1 MNVFSNLDWT
11 IVIIY
16 LMGNLY
22 LGYVLSK
29 KVSTAEDFYVGR
41 KSTPWWAIGISVVAT
56 YLSALTFMG
65 APAWSYKEGFSV
77 MAIHLNYPLVIVVVI
92 TFFLPFFYNSG
103 VASIYEY
110 QERRFGPKARTL
122 IGTIFMISLSATS
135 AAILYAT
142 SLVIEFITGIPV
154 TYAILIVSLV
164 ALIYTSMGG
173 TTAVI
178 WTDVFQSFV
187 LFAGAFIIL
196 YGLIDYLP
204 NSFSETMVELKSIGK
219 LQALDFSAG
228 FNKVTGAWA
237 GIVGM
242 ALYHTTVYGS
252 NQMMVQRTLAAKNIG
267 DAKKSYLMMGFFA
280 PAIYLLFVLMG
291 VLFFVYY
298 NGRAFEN
305 DNTII
310 LKFAADY
317 GMPGLMG
324 LIAAA
329 VMAASMSS
337 LSAAFHSLS
346 TISTL
351 DFYQR
356 YFRKDETPEHYLK
369 VTRSFTVFWA
379 IMIVMPAVLY
389 SKSGGSILEVLS
401 KVGSFFVG
409 AQLGMYALGFFSKHA
424 TEKGLL
430 IGTAF
435 GFAVVA
441 YVGLQTDIAW
451 PWYCL
456 IGATSNFVVSTIASI
471 LIDGWQK
478 DWSPYTIKGQLDKF
492 RNEGLEEKDQGWY
505 LVPGKVDKVSY
516 ILLAYFA
523 LVIGFL
529 AVFEHMF

>member
-1 MNVFSNLDWT
+1 MTVFTILDWT
-11 IVIIY
+11 IVSVY
-16 LMGNLY
+16 LVGNLY
-22 LGYVLSK
+22 LGYLLSK

-56 YLSALTFMG
+56 YVSALTFMG
-65 APAWSYKEGFSV
+65 APAWSYKEGMSV

-110 QERRFGPKARTL
+110 QERRFGPKARGL
-122 IGTIFMISLSATS
+122 IGTIFLVSQASTS

-142 SLVIEFITGIPV
+142 SLVIEFITGVPV
-154 TYAILIVSLV
+154 VYAMLIVSVV
-164 ALIYTSMGG
+164 ALIYTTLGG

-196 YGLIDYLP
+196 FGLIDYLP
-204 NSFSETMVELKSIGK
+204 SSLGDTMVQLKEAGK
-219 LQALDFSAG
+219 LKALDFSAG
-228 FNKVTGAWA
+228 PSVVTGAWA

-242 ALYHTTVYGS
+242 ALFHTTVYGS
-252 NQMMVQRTLAAKNIG
+252 NQMMVQRTLASKNIG
-267 DAKKSYLMMGFFA
+267 DAKKSYLLMGFFA
-280 PAIYLLFVLMG
+280 PVIYFLFILMG
-291 VLFFVYY
+291 VLFYVYY
-298 NGRAFEN
+298 DGQVFEN

-329 VMAASMSS
+329 VMAASMST

-356 YFRKDETPEHYLK
+356 YFKKDETPEHYLK
-369 VTRSFTVFWA
+369 VTRIFTIFWA
-379 IMIVMPAVLY
+379 FMIVLPAILY

-424 TEKGLL
+424 TERGLL
-430 IGTAF
+430 IGTAI
-435 GFAVVA
+435 GFAMVA
-441 YVGLQTDIAW
+441 YVYFFTDIAW
-451 PWYCL
+451 PWYCA
-456 IGATSNFVVSTIASI
+456 IGAFSNFVVSTLVSMA
-471 LIDGWQK
+471 LDGKQ
-478 DWSPYTIKGQLDKF
+478 DVWSPYTIKGQKEKF
-492 RNEGLEEKDQGWY
+492 RSEGMPEKDGRWY
-505 LVPGKVDKVSY
+505 LVPGKIDKISY
-516 ILLAYFA
+516 LLLAWF
-523 LVIGFL
+523 LGVIAFL
-529 AVFEHMF
+529 AFFEDFF

>member
-1 MNVFSNLDWT
+1 MSVFSNLDWT

-16 LMGNLY
+16 LAANLY
-22 LGYVLSK
+22 LGYFFSK
-29 KVSTAEDFYVGR
+29 RVSTAEDFYIGR
-41 KSTPWWAIGISVVAT
+41 KTTPWWAIGISVLAT

-65 APAWSYKEGFSV
+65 APAWAYKEGLSV
-77 MAIHLNYPLVIVVVI
+77 MAIHLNYPLVIVIVI

-110 QERRFGPKARTL
+110 QERRFGPKARAL
-122 IGTIFMISLSATS
+122 IGTIFLISLAATS

-154 TYAILIVSLV
+154 TYAILIVSVV
-164 ALIYTSMGG
+164 ALVYTSMGG

-187 LFAGAFIIL
+187 LFAGAFVIL
-196 YGLIDYLP
+196 FGLIDYLP
-204 NSFSETMVELKSIGK
+204 DGLGSTMAELKSMGK
-219 LQALDFSAG
+219 LQALDFTAG
-228 FNKVTGAWA
+228 FDKVTGAWA

-267 DAKKSYLMMGFFA
+267 DAKKSYLLMGFFA
-280 PAIYLLFVLMG
+280 PLIYLLFVFMG

-298 NGRAFEN
+298 NGQTFEN

-337 LSAAFHSLS
+337 LSSAFTSLS

-356 YFRKDETPEHYLK
+356 YFRKEETPEHYLK
-369 VTRSFTVFWA
+369 VTRLFTIFWA
-379 IMIVMPAVLY
+379 IVIILPAILY
-389 SKSGGSILEVLS
+389 SNSGGSILEVLS

-430 IGTAF
+430 IGTAV
-435 GFAVVA
+435 GFAVVI

-456 IGATSNFVVSTIASI
+456 IGAFSNFVVSTIASL
-471 LIDGWQK
+471 LIDGVQK
-478 DWSPYTIKGQLDKF
+478 EWSPYTIKGQLDKY
-492 RNEGLEEKDQGWY
+492 RNEGLEEKDNGWY

-516 ILLAYFA
+516 VLLGYFA

-529 AVFEHMF
+529 FAFEHMF

>member
-1 MNVFSNLDWT
+1 MSVFSTLDWS
-11 IVIIY
+11 IVVIY
-16 LMGNLY
+16 LAGNLY
-22 LGYVLSK
+22 LGYLLSK

-41 KSTPWWAIGISVVAT
+41 KSTPWWAIGVSVVAT
-56 YLSALTFMG
+56 YVSALTFMG
-65 APAWSYKEGFSV
+65 APAWSYKEGLSV

-110 QERRFGPKARTL
+110 QERRFGPKARGL
-122 IGTIFMISLSATS
+122 IGTIFLISQSATS

-142 SLVIEFITGIPV
+142 SLVIEFITGISV
-154 TYAILIVSLV
+154 VNAIMIVSVV

-196 YGLIDYLP
+196 FGLIDFLP
-204 NSFSETMVELKSIGK
+204 SGLGETMAELKSIGK
-219 LQALDFSAG
+219 LEALDFGAG
-228 FNKVTGAWA
+228 LDRVTGAWA
-237 GIVGM
+237 GIIGM
-242 ALYHTTVYGS
+242 ALFHITVYGS
-252 NQMMVQRTLAAKNIG
+252 NQMMVQRTLASKNIG
-267 DAKKSYLMMGFFA
+267 DAKKSYLLMGFFA
-280 PAIYLLFVLMG
+280 PIIYFLFVLMG
-291 VLFFVYY
+291 VLFYIYY
-298 NGRAFEN
+298 GGQTFEN

-317 GMPGLMG
+317 GLPGLMG
-324 LIAAA
+324 IIAAA

-356 YFRKDETPEHYLK
+356 YFRKEETPEHYLK
-369 VTRSFTVFWA
+369 VTRFFTVFWA
-379 IMIVMPAVLY
+379 FMIVVPAVLY

-409 AQLGMYALGFFSKHA
+409 AQLGMYALGFFSRHA

-430 IGTAF
+430 VGTAF
-435 GFAVVA
+435 GFAMVA
-441 YVGLQTDIAW
+441 LVYFFTDIAW

-456 IGATSNFVVSTIASI
+456 IGAFSNFVVSTLAS
-471 LIDGWQK
+471 LAIDGRQAN
-478 DWSPYTIKGQLDKF
+478 WSPYTIRGQKEKF
-492 RNEGLEEKDQGWY
+492 RAEGLPEKDGRWY
-505 LVPGKVDKVSY
+505 LVPGKVDKISY
-516 ILLAYFA
+516 LLLAYFIG
-523 LVIGFL
+523 VIVFL
-529 AVFEHMF
+529 ALFPSFF

>member
-1 MNVFSNLDWT
+1 MSIFSNLDWT

-16 LMGNLY
+16 LAANLY
-22 LGYVLSK
+22 LGYLLSK

-65 APAWSYKEGFSV
+65 APAWSYKQGLSV
-77 MAIHLNYPLVIVVVI
+77 MAIHLNYPLVIVIVI

-110 QERRFGPKARTL
+110 QERRFGPKARAL
-122 IGTIFMISLSATS
+122 IGTIFLISQSATS

-154 TYAILIVSLV
+154 TYAILLVSVV
-164 ALIYTSMGG
+164 ALIYTSLGG

-178 WTDVFQSFV
+178 WTDVFQSFI
-187 LFAGAFIIL
+187 LFAGAFVIL
-196 YGLIDYLP
+196 YGLIDQLP
-204 NSFSETMVELKSIGK
+204 GSLGETMVELKSIGK

-228 FNKVTGAWA
+228 LDKVTGAWA
-237 GIVGM
+237 GIIGM
-242 ALYHTTVYGS
+242 AMYHTTVYGS
-252 NQMMVQRTLAAKNIG
+252 NQMMVQRTLASKNIG
-267 DAKKSYLMMGFFA
+267 DAKKSYLMMGFLA
-280 PAIYLLFVLMG
+280 PLIYLLFILMG
-291 VLFFVYY
+291 VLFFIYY
-298 NGRAFEN
+298 KGQVFEN

-317 GMPGLMG
+317 GLPGLMG

-356 YFRKDETPEHYLK
+356 YFRRQETPEHYLK
-369 VTRSFTVFWA
+369 VTRLFTIFWA
-379 IMIVMPAVLY
+379 FMIVLPAILY

-435 GFAVVA
+435 GFAVVI

-456 IGATSNFVVSTIASI
+456 IGATSNFVVSTIASL
-471 LIDGWQK
+471 LIDGVQK
-478 DWSPYTIKGQLDKF
+478 TWSPYSIKGQLEKF
-492 RNEGLEEKDQGWY
+492 RVEGLEEKDNGWY
-505 LVPGKVDKVSY
+505 LVPGKVDKISY
-516 ILLAYFA
+516 LLLGYFI
-523 LVIGFL
+523 LVILFL
-529 AVFEHMF
+529 MFFENMV

>member
-1 MNVFSNLDWT
+1 MTVFSNLDWT
-11 IVIIY
+11 IVVIY
-16 LMGNLY
+16 LAGNLY
-22 LGYVLSK
+22 LGYLLSK

-56 YLSALTFMG
+56 YVSALTFMG
-65 APAWSYKEGFSV
+65 APAWSYKEGLSV
-77 MAIHLNYPLVIVVVI
+77 MAIHLNYPIVIVVVI

-110 QERRFGPKARTL
+110 QERRFGPKARGL
-122 IGTIFMISLSATS
+122 IGTIFLISQSATS

-154 TYAILIVSLV
+154 VYAILLVSVV

-196 YGLIDYLP
+196 FGLIGYLP
-204 NSFSETMVELKSIGK
+204 SGLGETLAQLKSTGK
-219 LQALDFSAG
+219 LEALDFGAG
-228 FNKVTGAWA
+228 FDVVTGAWA
-237 GIVGM
+237 GIIGM
-242 ALYHTTVYGS
+242 ALFHTTVYGS
-252 NQMMVQRTLAAKNIG
+252 NQMMVQRILASKNIG
-267 DAKKSYLMMGFFA
+267 DAKKSYLLMGFFA
-280 PAIYLLFVLMG
+280 PAIYFLFILMG
-291 VLFFVYY
+291 VLFYVYY
-298 NGRAFEN
+298 NGQVFEN

-317 GMPGLMG
+317 GLPGLMG
-324 LIAAA
+324 IIAAA

-356 YFRKDETPEHYLK
+356 YFRKNETPEHYLA
-369 VTRSFTVFWA
+369 VTRFFTVFWA
-379 IMIVMPAVLY
+379 VMIVLPAILY
-389 SKSGGSILEVLS
+389 SKTGGSILEVLS
-401 KVGSFFVG
+401 KVGSYFVG

-424 TEKGLL
+424 TERGLL

-435 GFAVVA
+435 GFAVVFFVA
-441 YVGLQTDIAW
+441 LQTDIAW

-456 IGATSNFVVSTIASI
+456 IGAASNFLVSTMAS
-471 LIDGWQK
+471 LLLDGRQSG
-478 DWSPYTIKGQLDKF
+478 WSQFTIKGQLDKF
-492 RNEGLEEKDQGWY
+492 RNEGLAEKDGAWY

-516 ILLAYFA
+516 VLLVYFIAVIVFLAYFED
-523 LVIGFL
+523 LF
-529 AVFEHMF
+529 

>member
-1 MNVFSNLDWT
+1 MSVFSNLDWT
-11 IVIIY
+11 IVVVY
-16 LMGNLY
+16 LAANLY
-22 LGYVLSK
+22 LGYLLSK

-41 KSTPWWAIGISVVAT
+41 KSTPWWAIGVSVVAT
-56 YLSALTFMG
+56 YVSALTFMG
-65 APAWSYKEGFSV
+65 APAWSYKEGLSV

-92 TFFLPFFYNSG
+92 TFFLPFFFNSG

-110 QERRFGPKARTL
+110 QERRFGPKARGL
-122 IGTIFMISLSATS
+122 IGTIFLVSQSATS

-154 TYAILIVSLV
+154 VYAILIVSVV
-164 ALIYTSMGG
+164 ALIYTSLGG

-196 YGLIDYLP
+196 FGLIEYLP
-204 NSFSETMVELKSIGK
+204 SGLGETMSQLKETGK
-219 LQALDFSAG
+219 LDALDFSAG
-228 FNKVTGAWA
+228 LDVVTGAWA
-237 GIVGM
+237 GIIGM
-242 ALYHTTVYGS
+242 ALFHTTVYGS
-252 NQMMVQRTLAAKNIG
+252 NQMMVQRTLASKNIG
-267 DAKKSYLMMGFFA
+267 DAKKSYLLMGFFA
-280 PAIYLLFVLMG
+280 PIIYFLFIVMG

-298 NGRAFEN
+298 GGQVFEN

-317 GMPGLMG
+317 GLPGLMG
-324 LIAAA
+324 IIAAA

-369 VTRSFTVFWA
+369 VTRFFTVFWA
-379 IMIVMPAVLY
+379 FMIVLPAILY

-424 TEKGLL
+424 TERGLL
-430 IGTAF
+430 IGTAVGF
-435 GFAVVA
+435 GMVA
-441 YVGLQTDIAW
+441 YVYFFTNIAW

-456 IGATSNFVVSTIASI
+456 IGAFSNFVVSTLVSMA
-471 LIDGWQK
+471 LDGRQAE
-478 DWSPYTIKGQLDKF
+478 WSPYSIRGQKEKF
-492 RNEGLEEKDQGWY
+492 RAEGLPEKDGRWY
-505 LVPGKVDKVSY
+505 LVPGKIDRVSY
-516 ILLAYFA
+516 LLLAYFVG
-523 LVIGFL
+523 VIAFL
-529 AVFEHMF
+529 AFFEDFF

>member
-1 MNVFSNLDWT
+1 MSVFSTLDWT

-16 LMGNLY
+16 LAGNLY
-22 LGYVLSK
+22 LGYLLSK

-56 YLSALTFMG
+56 YVSALTFMG
-65 APAWSYKEGFSV
+65 APAWSYKEGLSV
-77 MAIHLNYPLVIVVVI
+77 MAIHVNYPIVIVAVI

-110 QERRFGPKARTL
+110 QERRFGPKARGL
-122 IGTIFMISLSATS
+122 IGTIFLVSQSATS

-154 TYAILIVSLV
+154 VYSILIVSVV

-196 YGLIDYLP
+196 YGLIQYLP
-204 NSFSETMVELKSIGK
+204 GGLVDTLTELKPTGK
-219 LQALDFSAG
+219 LKALDFGTG
-228 FNKVTGAWA
+228 FDVVTGAWA
-237 GIVGM
+237 GIIGM
-242 ALYHTTVYGS
+242 ALFHTTVYGS
-252 NQMMVQRTLAAKNIG
+252 NQMMVQRTLASKNIG
-267 DAKKSYLMMGFFA
+267 DAKKSYLLMGYFA
-280 PAIYLLFVLMG
+280 PLIYFLFVLMG
-291 VLFFVYY
+291 VLFFKYY
-298 NGRAFEN
+298 NGQEFDN

-317 GMPGLMG
+317 GLPGLMG
-324 LIAAA
+324 IIAAA

-356 YFRKDETPEHYLK
+356 YFRKEESPEHYLK
-369 VTRSFTVFWA
+369 VTRFFTVFWA
-379 IMIVMPAVLY
+379 FMIVMPAILY

-430 IGTAF
+430 IGTAVGF
-435 GFAVVA
+435 GMVA
-441 YVGLQTDIAW
+441 YVYFFTNIAW

-456 IGATSNFVVSTIASI
+456 IGASTNFIVSTLASM
-471 LIDGWQK
+471 LLDGRQK
-478 DWSPYTIKGQLDKF
+478 EWSPYTIKGQKERF
-492 RNEGLEEKDQGWY
+492 RSEGLPEKDGDWY
-505 LVPGKVDKVSY
+505 VVPGKMDKVSWS
-516 ILLAYFA
+516 LLVYFVA
-523 LVIGFL
+523 VVAFL
-529 AVFEHMF
+529 AFFGDFF

>member
-1 MNVFSNLDWT
+1 MSVFSGLDWT

-16 LMGNLY
+16 LVGNLY
-22 LGYVLSK
+22 LGYLLSK

-41 KSTPWWAIGISVVAT
+41 KSTPWWAIGVSVVAT
-56 YLSALTFMG
+56 YVSALTFMG
-65 APAWSYKEGFSV
+65 APAWSYKEGLSV

-110 QERRFGPKARTL
+110 QERRFGPKARGL
-122 IGTIFMISLSATS
+122 IGTIFLVSQSATS

-142 SLVIEFITGIPV
+142 SLVIEFITGVPV
-154 TYAILIVSLV
+154 IYAILIVSVV
-164 ALIYTSMGG
+164 ALIYTSLGG

-196 YGLIDYLP
+196 FGLIEYLP
-204 NSFSETMVELKSIGK
+204 SGLGETMAQLKSAGK
-219 LQALDFSAG
+219 LNALDFSAG
-228 FNKVTGAWA
+228 FDVVTGAWA

-242 ALYHTTVYGS
+242 ALFHTTVYGS
-252 NQMMVQRTLAAKNIG
+252 NQMMVQRTLASKNIG
-267 DAKKSYLMMGFFA
+267 DAKKSYLLMGFFA
-280 PAIYLLFVLMG
+280 PIIYFLFILMG

-298 NGRAFEN
+298 EGQVFEN

-324 LIAAA
+324 IIAAA

-356 YFRKDETPEHYLK
+356 YFRKEETPEHYLK
-369 VTRSFTVFWA
+369 VTRIFTVFWA
-379 IMIVMPAVLY
+379 VMIVLPAILY

-430 IGTAF
+430 VGTAV
-435 GFAVVA
+435 GFAMVA
-441 YVGLQTDIAW
+441 YVYFFTTIAW

-456 IGATSNFVVSTIASI
+456 IGAFSNFVVSTIASI
-471 LIDGWQK
+471 LIDGRQAS
-478 DWSPYTIKGQLDKF
+478 WSPFTIKGQKEKF
-492 RNEGLEEKDQGWY
+492 RAEGRAEKDGRWY
-505 LVPGKVDKVSY
+505 LVPGKIDKISY
-516 ILLAYFA
+516 LLLAYFVA
-523 LVIGFL
+523 VIVFL
-529 AVFEHMF
+529 AFFQDFF

>member
-1 MNVFSNLDWT
+1 MSVFNTLDWT
-11 IVIIY
+11 IVAIY
-16 LMGNLY
+16 LAANLY
-22 LGYVLSK
+22 LGYLMSK

-41 KSTPWWAIGISVVAT
+41 KSTPWWAIGVSVVAT
-56 YLSALTFMG
+56 YVSALTFMG
-65 APAWSYKEGFSV
+65 APAWSYKEGLSV
-77 MAIHLNYPLVIVVVI
+77 MAIHLNYPLVIVLVI

-110 QERRFGPKARTL
+110 QERRFGPKARGV
-122 IGTIFMISLSATS
+122 IGTIFLISQSATS

-154 TYAILIVSLV
+154 TYAILIVSVV
-164 ALIYTSMGG
+164 ALIYTSLGG

-178 WTDVFQSFV
+178 WTDVFQSAV

-196 YGLIDYLP
+196 FGLIDFLP
-204 NSFSETMVELKSIGK
+204 SGLGETMAQLKETGK
-219 LQALDFSAG
+219 LKALDFGAG
-228 FNKVTGAWA
+228 FDMVTGAWA

-242 ALYHTTVYGS
+242 ALFHTTVYGS
-252 NQMMVQRTLAAKNIG
+252 NQMMVQRILASKNIG
-267 DAKKSYLMMGFFA
+267 DAKKSYLLMGFFA
-280 PAIYLLFVLMG
+280 PLIYFLFILMG

-298 NGRAFEN
+298 NGQAFEN

-317 GMPGLMG
+317 GLPGLMG

-356 YFRKDETPEHYLK
+356 YFRKQETPEHYLK
-369 VTRSFTVFWA
+369 VTRIFTIFWA
-379 IMIVMPAVLY
+379 IMIVLPAILY

-430 IGTAF
+430 VGTAF
-435 GFAVVA
+435 GFAVVI

-456 IGATSNFVVSTIASI
+456 IGASSNFIVSTIASM
-471 LIDGWQK
+471 LMDGRQK
-478 DWSPYTIKGQLDKF
+478 TWSPYTIKGQLDKF
-492 RNEGLEEKDQGWY
+492 KNEGLAEKDGKWY
-505 LVPGKVDKVSY
+505 LVPGKIDKVSY
-516 ILLAYFA
+516 VLLAYFVA
-523 LVIGFL
+523 VIAFL
-529 AVFEHMF
+529 AFFEDMI

>member
-1 MNVFSNLDWT
+1 MSVFSNLDWT
-11 IVIIY
+11 IVIVY
-16 LMGNLY
+16 LAGNLY
-22 LGYVLSK
+22 LGYLLSK

-56 YLSALTFMG
+56 YVSALTFMG
-65 APAWSYKEGFSV
+65 APAWSYKEGLSV

-92 TFFLPFFYNSG
+92 TFFLPFFFNSG

-110 QERRFGPKARTL
+110 QERRFGPKARGL
-122 IGTIFMISLSATS
+122 IGTIFLISQSATS

-154 TYAILIVSLV
+154 VQAILIVSVV

-196 YGLIDYLP
+196 FGLIDYLP
-204 NSFSETMVELKSIGK
+204 SGLGDTLAQLKSTGK
-219 LQALDFSAG
+219 LQALDFGAG
-228 FNKVTGAWA
+228 LDRVTGAWA
-237 GIVGM
+237 GIIGM
-242 ALYHTTVYGS
+242 ALFHITVYGS
-252 NQMMVQRTLAAKNIG
+252 NQMMVQRTLASKNIG
-267 DAKKSYLMMGFFA
+267 DAKKSYLLMGFFA
-280 PAIYLLFVLMG
+280 PLIYFLFVLMG
-291 VLFFVYY
+291 VLFYRYY
-298 NGRAFEN
+298 DGQVFEN

-310 LKFAADY
+310 LKFAADF
-317 GMPGLMG
+317 GLPGLMG
-324 LIAAA
+324 IIAAA

-356 YFRKDETPEHYLK
+356 YFRKHETPEHYLK
-369 VTRSFTVFWA
+369 VTRFFTVFWA
-379 IMIVMPAVLY
+379 VMIVLPAILY
-389 SKSGGSILEVLS
+389 SKTGGSILEVLS

-424 TEKGLL
+424 TERGLL
-430 IGTAF
+430 IGTAV
-435 GFAVVA
+435 GFAMVA
-441 YVGLQTDIAW
+441 YVYFFTSIAW

-456 IGATSNFVVSTIASI
+456 IGAVSNFFVSTIASV
-471 LIDGWQK
+471 LLDGK
-478 DWSPYTIKGQLDKF
+478 RDDWSPFTIRGQKELF
-492 RNEGLEEKDQGWY
+492 QREARAEKDRGWY
-505 LVPGKVDKVSY
+505 LVPGRIDKVSY
-516 ILLAYFA
+516 LLLAWFVG
-523 LVIGFL
+523 VIVFL
-529 AVFEHMF
+529 ATFERMV

>member
-1 MNVFSNLDWT
+1 MSVFSSLDWT
-11 IVIIY
+11 IVTIY
-16 LMGNLY
+16 LAGNLY
-22 LGYVLSK
+22 LGYLLSK

-56 YLSALTFMG
+56 YVSALTFMG
-65 APAWSYKEGFSV
+65 APAWSYKEGLSV

-110 QERRFGPKARTL
+110 QERRFGPKARGL
-122 IGTIFMISLSATS
+122 IGTIFLISQSATS

-142 SLVIEFITGIPV
+142 SLVIEFITGVPV
-154 TYAILIVSLV
+154 IYAILIVSVV
-164 ALIYTSMGG
+164 ALIYTSLGG

-196 YGLIDYLP
+196 FGLIDFLP
-204 NSFSETMVELKSIGK
+204 SGLGETMVQLKETGK
-219 LQALDFSAG
+219 LKALDFSAD
-228 FNKVTGAWA
+228 FDMVTGAWA
-237 GIVGM
+237 GIIGM
-242 ALYHTTVYGS
+242 ALFHTTVYGS
-252 NQMMVQRTLAAKNIG
+252 NQMMVQRILASKNIG
-267 DAKKSYLMMGFFA
+267 DAKKSYLLMGFFA
-280 PAIYLLFVLMG
+280 PIIYFLFILMG
-291 VLFFVYY
+291 VLFYVYY
-298 NGRAFEN
+298 DGQVFDN

-317 GMPGLMG
+317 GLPGLMG
-324 LIAAA
+324 IIAAA

-356 YFRKDETPEHYLK
+356 YFKKEESPEHYLT
-369 VTRSFTVFWA
+369 VTRIFTVFWA
-379 IMIVMPAVLY
+379 FMIVLPAILY

-430 IGTAF
+430 VGTAF
-435 GFAVVA
+435 GFGMVA
-441 YVGLQTDIAW
+441 YVYFFTSIAW

-456 IGATSNFVVSTIASI
+456 IGAASNFLISTLAS
-471 LIDGWQK
+471 LFIDGRQAQ
-478 DWSPYTIKGQLDKF
+478 WSPYTIRGQKEKF
-492 RNEGLEEKDQGWY
+492 RAEGLAEKDGKWY
-505 LVPGKVDKVSY
+505 LVPGRVDKISY
-516 ILLAYFA
+516 ILLVYFVG
-523 LVIGFL
+523 VIAFL
-529 AVFEHMF
+529 AFFEDFF